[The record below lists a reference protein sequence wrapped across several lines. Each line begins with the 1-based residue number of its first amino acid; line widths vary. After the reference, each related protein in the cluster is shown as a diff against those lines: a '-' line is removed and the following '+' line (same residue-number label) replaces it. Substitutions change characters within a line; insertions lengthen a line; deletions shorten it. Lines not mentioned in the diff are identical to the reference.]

1 MSGISLPVPGGHEF
15 LYTHRDFQQVRR
27 LLYGRTGIS
36 LSESKQQ
43 MVYSRLSRRLR
54 ALRLQS
60 FGEYF
65 GYLEGHAEE
74 WQQFVN
80 ALTTNLTAFFREP
93 HHFQALAELA
103 LRQAR
108 SHRPLR
114 FWSAAS
120 STGEEPYSMAMSLLD
135 ALGPDA
141 PVRILASDIDT
152 GVLETAERGIYPL
165 ERVEALALAQK
176 QRFFL
181 RGRGPNAGKVR
192 VVEELRRLVAFRQIN
207 LLDDAWGVP
216 GELDAIFCRNVMIY
230 FDKPTQARLLERMVR
245 LLRPGGLF
253 FAGHSESFVHA
264 THLVR
269 AVGRSTY
276 QVAGR

>member
-15 LYTHRDFQQVRR
+15 LYTSRDFQQVRR

-36 LSESKQQ
+36 LSESKEQ

-54 ALRLQS
+54 SLQLRS
-60 FGEYF
+60 FAEYF

-80 ALTTNLTAFFREP
+80 ALTTNLTAFFRER

-103 LRQAR
+103 ARQAR
-108 SHRPLR
+108 GHRPLR

-120 STGEEPYSMAMSLLD
+120 STGEEPYSMAMSLVET
-135 ALGPDA
+135 LGFDA

-152 GVLETAERGIYPL
+152 GVLETAERGVYPL
-165 ERVEALALAQK
+165 DRVDALSLAQK
-176 QRFFL
+176 QRFLL
-181 RGRGPNAGKVR
+181 RGKGANAGKVR
-192 VVEELRRLVAFRQIN
+192 VVEELRRLIEFRQIN
-207 LLDDAWGVP
+207 LLDSAWGVP
-216 GELDAIFCRNVMIY
+216 GDLDAIFCRNVMIY
-230 FDKPTQARLLERMVR
+230 FDKPTQTRLLERMVR

-264 THLVR
+264 GHLVR
-269 AVGRSTY
+269 PVGRSTY
-276 QVAGR
+276 QAVGA